1 MFKKFVG
8 ISIVLVALFAIVG
21 VVMAQE
27 AGNQTATPTTA
38 AVVSETAPAVTP
50 AVATPVNV
58 GNKFCPVTGEKVSGS
73 DTVEYQGKVYNL
85 CCGMCKDTFLAD
97 PAKYMAKVEEELAKA
112 KETAVSAEIP
122 APAATETAK

>member
-1 MFKKFVG
+1 MFKKLVVV
-8 ISIVLVALFAIVG
+8 SIVLVALFAIAG

-27 AGNQTATPTTA
+27 AGNQTTA
-38 AVVSETAPAVTP
+38 AATSAVVTETAPAVTP

-85 CCGMCKDTFLAD
+85 CCAMCKDTVLAD
-97 PAKYMAKVEEELAKA
+97 PAKYIARVEEELARS
-112 KETAVSAEIP
+112 KETA
-122 APAATETAK
+122 K